1 MPDFAGKEKRG
12 DRPAACLQYTL
23 FLCFSLFLGELP
35 ASKGRKKEQ
44 AFLPVLCIRY
54 ENFQDSP
61 CLHSTV
67 PKCMP
72 VKKPYCFLSL

>member
-1 MPDFAGKEKRG
+1 MFNMPDFAGKEKRE
-12 DRPAACLQYTL
+12 DRPAACLQYTHFFVL
-23 FLCFSLFLGELP
+23 FTFFV
-35 ASKGRKKEQ
+35 KRRKKEQ

-61 CLHSTV
+61 CLRSTV

>member
-1 MPDFAGKEKRG
+1 MQGMKKEKTGRQ
-12 DRPAACLQYTL
+12 PAFNIHFFVL
-23 FLCFSLFLGELP
+23 FTFFV
-35 ASKGRKKEQ
+35 KRRKKEQ

-61 CLHSTV
+61 CLRLTV